1 MTGNA
6 SDAQIDRLV
15 KAGWLKMGLSPNDLA
30 EVFDAV
36 LQPRTRQDRDEGQV
50 DADRLTAIGHALEM
64 PIDTVR
70 HKGRG
75 TSQPDAGQP
84 EARQPEARQP
94 EARQP
99 ETGQPEAGQPGAG
112 SAPVDL
118 SLSMLSL
125 LELRLLRAFCQ
136 LQDPRTRRLL
146 IHLAE
151 QLVKRQT
158 DRGGAA

>member
-64 PIDTVR
+64 PIDCAGGF
-70 HKGRG
+70 KSEG
-75 TSQPDAGQP
+75 DANEWMAKEFQ
-84 EARQPEARQP
+84 
-94 EARQP
+94 
-99 ETGQPEAGQPGAG
+99 TW
-112 SAPVDL
+112 
-118 SLSMLSL
+118 
-125 LELRLLRAFCQ
+125 LE
-136 LQDPRTRRLL
+136 DG
-146 IHLAE
+146 E
-151 QLVKRQT
+151 KRISS
-158 DRGGAA
+158 

>member
-30 EVFDAV
+30 EMFDAV

-94 EARQP
+94 E
-99 ETGQPEAGQPGAG
+99 TGQPGAG

>member
-30 EVFDAV
+30 EMFDAV

-84 EARQPEARQP
+84 EAR
-94 EARQP
+94 
-99 ETGQPEAGQPGAG
+99 QPEAGQPGAG

>member
-84 EARQPEARQP
+84 EAW
-94 EARQP
+94 QP
-99 ETGQPEAGQPGAG
+99 ETGQPGAG

>member
-36 LQPRTRQDRDEGQV
+36 LQPRTRQDRDEGHV

-84 EARQPEARQP
+84 EARQPETGQP
-94 EARQP
+94 EA
-99 ETGQPEAGQPGAG
+99 GQPEAGQPGAG

>member
-36 LQPRTRQDRDEGQV
+36 LQPRTRPDGDEGQV

-64 PIDTVR
+64 PIDAVR
-70 HKGRG
+70 AKG
-75 TSQPDAGQP
+75 PV
-84 EARQPEARQP
+84 
-94 EARQP
+94 
-99 ETGQPEAGQPGAG
+99 TGQPEAGQPGAGQHRAG

-146 IHLAE
+146 VHLAE

-158 DRGGAA
+158 DRGGDAA

>member
-36 LQPRTRQDRDEGQV
+36 LQPRTRQDRDEGHV

-84 EARQPEARQP
+84 EAKSVRRHRRRQDYPRQ
-94 EARQP
+94 AVFLWRVSGYHQP
-99 ETGQPEAGQPGAG
+99 
-112 SAPVDL
+112 L
-118 SLSMLSL
+118 
-125 LELRLLRAFCQ
+125 
-136 LQDPRTRRLL
+136 
-146 IHLAE
+146 
-151 QLVKRQT
+151 
-158 DRGGAA
+158 

>member
-1 MTGNA
+1 MTGGA

-15 KAGWLKMGLSPNDLA
+15 KAGWLKMGLSPNDLV

-36 LQPRTRQDRDEGQV
+36 LQPRTRPDGDEGQV
-50 DADRLTAIGHALEM
+50 DADRLTAISHALEM
-64 PIDTVR
+64 PIDAVR
-70 HKGRG
+70 PKGPVTG
-75 TSQPDAGQP
+75 QPHAGQP
-84 EARQPEARQP
+84 K
-94 EARQP
+94 
-99 ETGQPEAGQPGAG
+99 AGQPGAG
-112 SAPVDL
+112 QHRAGSAPIDL

-136 LQDPRTRRLL
+136 LQDPRIRRLL

-151 QLVKRQT
+151 QLVKRQS

>member
-36 LQPRTRQDRDEGQV
+36 LQPRIRQDRDEGHV

-84 EARQPEARQP
+84 EARQPE
-94 EARQP
+94 
-99 ETGQPEAGQPGAG
+99 TGQPSAG

-118 SLSMLSL
+118 SLLMLSL

>member
-1 MTGNA
+1 MTGGA

-15 KAGWLKMGLSPNDLA
+15 KAGWLKMGLSPNDLV

-36 LQPRTRQDRDEGQV
+36 LQPRTRPDGDEGQV

-64 PIDTVR
+64 PIDAVR
-70 HKGRG
+70 SKGRG
-75 TSQPDAGQP
+75 AAQPDAGKP
-84 EARQPEARQP
+84 D
-94 EARQP
+94 
-99 ETGQPEAGQPGAG
+99 AGKPRAG

-158 DRGGAA
+158 DRDGAA

>member
-84 EARQPEARQP
+84 EARQPE
-94 EARQP
+94 
-99 ETGQPEAGQPGAG
+99 TGQPEAGQPGAG

>member
-36 LQPRTRQDRDEGQV
+36 LQPRTRQDRDEGQA
-50 DADRLTAIGHALEM
+50 DADRLTAIGHALDM
-64 PIDTVR
+64 PIDAVR
-70 HKGRG
+70 SKGRG
-75 TSQPDAGQP
+75 TAQSD
-84 EARQPEARQP
+84 ARQPEAEKPR
-94 EARQP
+94 
-99 ETGQPEAGQPGAG
+99 AG

-158 DRGGAA
+158 DRGGDAA

>member
-30 EVFDAV
+30 EMFDAV

-84 EARQPEARQP
+84 EARQPE
-94 EARQP
+94 
-99 ETGQPEAGQPGAG
+99 TGQPGAG

>member
-30 EVFDAV
+30 DVLDAV
-36 LQPRTRQDRDEGQV
+36 LQPRTRQNTDEDRVG
-50 DADRLTAIGHALEM
+50 ADRLTEIGHALEM
-64 PIDTVR
+64 PIDAVR
-70 HKGRG
+70 PKGPATG
-75 TSQPDAGQP
+75 QPDAGQA
-84 EARQPEARQP
+84 EAAL
-94 EARQP
+94 
-99 ETGQPEAGQPGAG
+99 
-112 SAPVDL
+112 SPVDL
-118 SLSMLSL
+118 SLSVLSL

-158 DRGGAA
+158 DRGGDAA

>member
-30 EVFDAV
+30 EVLDAV
-36 LQPRTRQDRDEGQV
+36 LQPRTRQDGDEGHFS
-50 DADRLTAIGHALEM
+50 ADRLTEISHAL
-64 PIDTVR
+64 DTPVDAVR
-70 HKGRG
+70 SKG
-75 TSQPDAGQP
+75 PVAGQP
-84 EARQPEARQP
+84 YAA
-94 EARQP
+94 
-99 ETGQPEAGQPGAG
+99 QPGAG

-158 DRGGAA
+158 DRGGDAA

>member
-1 MTGNA
+1 MTSNA
-6 SDAQIDRLV
+6 SEAQIDRLV

-36 LQPRTRQDRDEGQV
+36 LQPRTRQAHDEGQI

-64 PIDTVR
+64 PIDTIR
-70 HKGRG
+70 PKKQG
-75 TSQPDAGQP
+75 TSQPDAGP
-84 EARQPEARQP
+84 PDA
-94 EARQP
+94 
-99 ETGQPEAGQPGAG
+99 GQPSAGQPGAE

>member
-1 MTGNA
+1 MTSNA
-6 SDAQIDRLV
+6 SEAQIDRLV

-36 LQPRTRQDRDEGQV
+36 LQPRTRQDRDEGQI

-64 PIDTVR
+64 PIDTIR
-70 HKGRG
+70 PKERS

-84 EARQPEARQP
+84 D
-94 EARQP
+94 
-99 ETGQPEAGQPGAG
+99 AGQPGAG

>member
-30 EVFDAV
+30 EVLDAV
-36 LQPRTRQDRDEGQV
+36 LQPRTRPDGDEGQV

-64 PIDTVR
+64 PIDAVR
-70 HKGRG
+70 PKGPVTG
-75 TSQPDAGQP
+75 QPDA
-84 EARQPEARQP
+84 RQPH
-94 EARQP
+94 
-99 ETGQPEAGQPGAG
+99 AGQPGAG

-158 DRGGAA
+158 DRGGDAA

>member
-6 SDAQIDRLV
+6 SEAQIDRLV

-36 LQPRTRQDRDEGQV
+36 LQPRTRQDGDDGQV
-50 DADRLTAIGHALEM
+50 DADRLTAVRHALEM
-64 PIDTVR
+64 PIDAVR
-70 HKGRG
+70 PKKRS
-75 TSQPDAGQP
+75 TSQPDAGLP
-84 EARQPEARQP
+84 D
-94 EARQP
+94 
-99 ETGQPEAGQPGAG
+99 AGQPGAG

>member
-1 MTGNA
+1 
-6 SDAQIDRLV
+6 
-15 KAGWLKMGLSPNDLA
+15 MGLSPNDLA
-30 EVFDAV
+30 EMFDAV

-50 DADRLTAIGHALEM
+50 DADRLTAIGHALDM

-84 EARQPEARQP
+84 EARQPEAW
-94 EARQP
+94 QP
-99 ETGQPEAGQPGAG
+99 ETGQPGAG

>member
-30 EVFDAV
+30 KMFDAV

-84 EARQPEARQP
+84 EARQPE
-94 EARQP
+94 
-99 ETGQPEAGQPGAG
+99 TGQPGAG

>member
-84 EARQPEARQP
+84 EARQPEAW
-94 EARQP
+94 QP
-99 ETGQPEAGQPGAG
+99 ETGQPGAG

>member
-84 EARQPEARQP
+84 EARQPE
-94 EARQP
+94 
-99 ETGQPEAGQPGAG
+99 TGQPSAG

>member
-30 EVFDAV
+30 EMFDAV

-75 TSQPDAGQP
+75 TSQPDA
-84 EARQPEARQP
+84 
-94 EARQP
+94 
-99 ETGQPEAGQPGAG
+99 GQPEAGQPGAG

>member
-30 EVFDAV
+30 EMFDAV

-84 EARQPEARQP
+84 EAGQPEA
-94 EARQP
+94 
-99 ETGQPEAGQPGAG
+99 GQPEAGQPGAG

>member
-30 EVFDAV
+30 EMFDAV

-84 EARQPEARQP
+84 EAWQP

-99 ETGQPEAGQPGAG
+99 ETGQPGAG

>member
-30 EVFDAV
+30 EMFDAV

-75 TSQPDAGQP
+75 TSQPDAG
-84 EARQPEARQP
+84 QP